1 MPARFVCL
9 ANSYKE
15 GGRCVAGIMLDH
27 NSNPIIQG
35 GLPRWIRPI
44 STEGHGEIRVDLVD
58 HLCLLDIVEIEV
70 VEYVGEGYQSEN
82 ATFRENTIRVIG
94 AFHPERLY
102 ELCEQRP
109 LLFGNRGKAVHLDHI
124 IRLNHS
130 LTLVQAARFEVIE
143 YTTEDDPDRKKIRL
157 SFNYKGIQYDFP
169 ITDPIFKNNYQD
181 NPHFVDD
188 TNGLLLTLSVG
199 VPLQEWHFKLV
210 AGVIAIPLPKA
221 IFLE

>member
-9 ANSYKE
+9 A
-15 GGRCVAGIMLDH
+15 M
-27 NSNPIIQG
+27 
-35 GLPRWIRPI
+35 PI

-94 AFHPERLY
+94 
-102 ELCEQRP
+102 
-109 LLFGNRGKAVHLDHI
+109 AVHLDHI